1 MDAASRRSGS
11 VKEYQKKKQTL
22 SIFSLFLTPFLLA
35 IFILTPIESIFKFW
49 SLQVSSFEFVQLA
62 VYFSLLSIFFLIFDF
77 PLSYYS
83 GYVLEHRYHL
93 SNQSLK
99 QWLSFSFKKS
109 MLAFVLSLALL
120 SLLYSLIRRF
130 EANWWILAWA
140 GYAVVS
146 YVMGKLFPV
155 FIVPMFYKYDQLKEG
170 NLRNR
175 ILALTQKYH
184 LPVEN
189 LYTLNL
195 SKTTKK
201 ANAAF
206 MGIGKT
212 KRVVLSD
219 TLIENFTDAEI
230 EIVVA
235 HELGHYQHRDILKQ
249 ILLGLVTSFIGFFVA
264 FQGLNAFNHRFYEG
278 VGDLSSL
285 PVLFFIFTLLGLVWT
300 PLQSAF
306 SRKMEYAA
314 DAFAV
319 QSTKAL
325 NVFASCMTKLAEVN
339 FSDPDPNPVYE
350 WYFYS
355 HPSIKKR
362 ILAAREI
369 KLT

>member
-1 MDAASRRSGS
+1 MDRASGRSGS
-11 VKEYQKKKQTL
+11 VKEYQKKKQWV
-22 SIFSLFLTPFLLA
+22 SIVSLFLTPLLLVLFIFSPIEA
-35 IFILTPIESIFKFW
+35 IFKSW
-49 SLQVSSFEFVQLA
+49 SLQVSPLWLVQLA
-62 VYFSLLSIFFLIFDF
+62 VYFSLLSVFFLIFDF

-83 GYVLEHRYHL
+83 GFVLEHRYHL
-93 SNQSLK
+93 SNQSLT
-99 QWLSFSFKKS
+99 QWLSFSLKKS
-109 MLAFVLSLALL
+109 MLAFVLSLVLL
-120 SLLYSLIRRF
+120 SLLYVIIRRF
-130 EANWWILAWA
+130 EQNWWILAWA
-140 GYAVVS
+140 GYAGVS

-155 FIVPMFYKYDQLKEG
+155 FIVPMFYKYDKLKEG

-175 ILALTQKYH
+175 ILALTQKFH

-235 HELGHYQHRDILKQ
+235 HELGHYQHRDIMKQ
-249 ILLGLVTSFIGFFVA
+249 IVLGLVTSFVGFFMA
-264 FQGLNAFNHRFYEG
+264 FQILKAFNHRFNEG
-278 VGDLSSL
+278 VSDLSTL
-285 PVLFFIFTLLGLVWT
+285 PLLFLVFTLLGLLWT

-319 QSTKAL
+319 ETTKAVD
-325 NVFASCMTKLAEVN
+325 VFASCMTKLAEVN
-339 FSDPDPNPVYE
+339 FSDPDPNPLYE

-362 ILAAREI
+362 ILAALEI